1 MALKVSRVDTWA
13 ATIEDRP
20 GGLARKLAALAAGG
34 ANLEMVI
41 ARRTHNKPGLPA
53 GRQAGMG
60 VVFVAPIKGARATR
74 AAVAAGF
81 AKAASLHSVRAEGP
95 DRPGLGAAITRALA
109 GAGINLRG
117 LTAAA
122 IGRKCVV
129 YLAIDTAE
137 DAARAAGILR
147 KVK

>member
-13 ATIEDRP
+13 AAIEDRP
-20 GGLARKLAALAAGG
+20 GGLARKLQALAAGG

-41 ARRTHNKPGLPA
+41 ARRTHNKPGL
-53 GRQAGMG
+53 G

-74 AAVAAGF
+74 AAAAAGF
-81 AKAASLHSVRAEGP
+81 AKAASLHSLRAEGP
-95 DRPGLGAAITRALA
+95 DRPGLGAAITRTLA
-109 GAGINLRG
+109 EAGINLRG

-122 IGRKCVV
+122 IGKKCVV

-137 DAARAAGILR
+137 DAVRAAGVLR
-147 KVK
+147 KIK